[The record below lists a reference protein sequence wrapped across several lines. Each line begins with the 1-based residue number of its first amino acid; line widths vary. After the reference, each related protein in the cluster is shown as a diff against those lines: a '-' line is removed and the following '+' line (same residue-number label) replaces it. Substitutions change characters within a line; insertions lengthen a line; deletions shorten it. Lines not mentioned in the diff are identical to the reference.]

1 MKTYEEFRDASKNF
15 HVPAQN
21 LLYADVEGNIAY
33 QSPGLVP
40 IRAAGHTGQYPIEGW
55 FSSNDWRGFVPF
67 ESLPYSLNPS
77 SGYIITANQS
87 IHPDQPWLD
96 SHNKGYRA
104 QAIRRVIENKLPEK
118 ISVEDV
124 MIMQINNY
132 DYSPVY
138 ILPYIFDSIYTDS
151 LVLKELKEWA
161 VSDTQFEMNI
171 DSSGAAA
178 WAVFIKNL
186 VNETFDELVVLDGSG
201 EEISLFPGHSDTT
214 IEILVSLLKNPNHEI
229 WDHKSTDKKENLS
242 DLLDIVIDSSE
253 SEIINLLGD
262 DPKKWEWGDLH
273 TITYST
279 NLLGQAGIAPLT
291 ALVDIGPV
299 RVSGSANTI
308 NATGWSFDGDYSIAD
323 KFGHPSMRMIIDLS
337 NFDNSMSILPTGQ
350 SGHVMSKYYDDQVDN
365 WINNNM
371 LPQYFGR
378 EVIEANQKSVMYLLP

>member
-1 MKTYEEFRDASKNF
+1 MCIRD
-15 HVPAQN
+15 
-21 LLYADVEGNIAY
+21 
-33 QSPGLVP
+33 
-40 IRAAGHTGQYPIEGW
+40 R
-55 FSSNDWRGFVPF
+55 
-67 ESLPYSLNPS
+67 
-77 SGYIITANQS
+77 
-87 IHPDQPWLD
+87 
-96 SHNKGYRA
+96 
-104 QAIRRVIENKLPEK
+104 
-118 ISVEDV
+118 
-124 MIMQINNY
+124 
-132 DYSPVY
+132 
-138 ILPYIFDSIYTDS
+138 IYTDS

-214 IEILVSLLKNPNHEI
+214 IEILVSLLKDPNHEM

-242 DLLDIVIDSSE
+242 DLLDIVIDLSE

-365 WINNNM
+365 WINNKM